1 MNIKLVFEKKKYS
14 TIDNIYNLTAIVN
27 LKFAE
32 NRKVYAFF
40 VDFKAAFDRVPRNLL
55 WYKLHQKGLL
65 TKMVK
70 CIDQIYQNT
79 KSVVWNGIALSD
91 YFETNSGVKQGCLL
105 SPLLFALYLDDM
117 NESLNGAING

>member
-1 MNIKLVFEKKKYS
+1 MNIKPGFEK
-14 TIDNIYNLTAIVN
+14 I
-27 LKFAE
+27 
-32 NRKVYAFF
+32 
-40 VDFKAAFDRVPRNLL
+40 FDRVPRNVLR
-55 WYKLHQKGLL
+55 YKLHQKRLS